1 MTITPRFRAAPERF
15 AGGPSQGCQ
24 VPRCSPRCH
33 LPALQPTGARR
44 AADHGRSCSPEP
56 CQTSASQLFW
66 HFQALGWV
74 TEGSRASQCLERV
87 VEPPGLAGW
96 GQRSEQT
103 GPACSTQLFQRAAVL
118 GRPTLPPRRPQQICW
133 AFCLSAWGE
142 TPRRHPLWEVGAG
155 GAGGGAG
162 TGSPPRQGP
171 ALGPASAGLCN
182 TAGST
187 KTGAGSTRF
196 GAAFLHLGA
205 ASIQCGAG
213 FLHPGTCSH
222 QFRAHSLQTGARSLQ
237 FGARSLQ
244 PGACSLQSG
253 ARSLQFGACTWHR
266 EARSLQSGAGS
277 PHVRAGSPHPGAP
290 PPSARSPRAAPVPHT
305 RERC

>member
-74 TEGSRASQCLERV
+74 TEGSRASRCLERV

-142 TPRRHPLWEVGAG
+142 TPSEAPAV
-155 GAGGGAG
+155 GGGG
-162 TGSPPRQGP
+162 WGCWGRRRDG
-171 ALGPASAGLCN
+171 LPASAGPC
-182 TAGST
+182 
-187 KTGAGSTRF
+187 
-196 GAAFLHLGA
+196 
-205 ASIQCGAG
+205 
-213 FLHPGTCSH
+213 
-222 QFRAHSLQTGARSLQ
+222 FRASECRPLQHSWLHEDGGWLHAVRGCLPAPGCRFHSMRGWLLAPWYLLPPIQGSLLADWGSLLAIWGSLPATWGLLLAIWGSLPAIRSVHL
-237 FGARSLQ
+237 
-244 PGACSLQSG
+244 
-253 ARSLQFGACTWHR
+253 
-266 EARSLQSGAGS
+266 
-277 PHVRAGSPHPGAP
+277 AP
-290 PPSARSPRAAPVPHT
+290 
-305 RERC
+305 